1 MAFGLFLLRP
11 FDASVTER
19 GIVGMLEKQQQQK
32 RNCTEVLFFMTKDI
46 KLGYLCTGKGA
57 SYLFLFDDADH
68 RFKVV
73 LFFTFLLKLLGLFV
87 VFCYSCVFYMTF

>member
-1 MAFGLFLLRP
+1 MVFGLFLLRP
-11 FDASVTER
+11 FNASLTER
-19 GIVGMLEKQQQQK
+19 GIVGMLEKQQQK
-32 RNCTEVLFFMTKDI
+32 RNCTEVLFFITKDI

-57 SYLFLFDDADH
+57 SYLFLFDDVDH

-87 VFCYSCVFYMTF
+87 VTSVSLT

>member
-1 MAFGLFLLRP
+1 M
-11 FDASVTER
+11 
-19 GIVGMLEKQQQQK
+19 GMLDKQRQK
-32 RNCTEVLFFMTKDI
+32 RNCTEVLFFITKDI

-73 LFFTFLLKLLGLFV
+73 LFFTFLLKLSGLFV
-87 VFCYSCVFYMTF
+87 VFVVTPVSFT